1 MSLLDVLAIIGRELG
16 GVRFESAFVERA
28 KGDVTDTWADTTR
41 ARDELGFKPRV
52 GLEEGIRNEIAW
64 YREYLDS
71 AEGRRRSSCARKR
84 DIPAPS
90 SFRSITK
97 RDSLPELYR
106 QLASVMERTF
116 AAHELVFVD
125 DGSTDGSIEVLREL
139 RGRDARVKIISFK
152 RNYGKSAALSE
163 GFKVARGDVV
173 ITIDADLQDNPEEI
187 PELVAKLDEGFDLVS
202 GWKMQ
207 RKDPITKTL
216 PSRLFNLTTSLV
228 SGIKIHDFNCG
239 LKCYRGEVVKRIAVY
254 GELHRFIPVIAG
266 WEGFRVTE
274 KKVTHFERKYGQ
286 SKFGAARF
294 LNGMFDL
301 ATVMFITR
309 RSTSPLHF
317 FGRVAFVFFAA
328 WRPHLRSIF

>member
-1 MSLLDVLAIIGRELG
+1 MSG
-16 GVRFESAFVERA
+16 
-28 KGDVTDTWADTTR
+28 KTR
-41 ARDELGFKPRV
+41 YMGSVVIPLYN
-52 GLEEGIRNEIAW
+52 EEA
-64 YREYLDS
+64 
-71 AEGRRRSSCARKR
+71 
-84 DIPAPS
+84 
-90 SFRSITK
+90 
-97 RDSLPELYR
+97 SLPELYR
-106 QLASVMERTF
+106 QLTAVMERTF
-116 AAHELVFVD
+116 RAHELIFVD
-125 DGSTDGSIEVLREL
+125 DGSTDASLDALREL
-139 RGRDARVKIISFK
+139 RGRDPRVKIISFK

-163 GFKVARGDVV
+163 GFKVTRGDIV

-187 PELVAKLDEGFDLVS
+187 PELVAKLDEGYDLVS

-207 RKDPITKTL
+207 RKDPITKRL
-216 PSRLFNLTTSLV
+216 PSRLFNLTTAIA

-239 LKCYRGEVVKRIAVY
+239 LKCYRAEVVKRISVY

-301 ATVMFITR
+301 ATVMFLTR

-317 FGRVAFVFFAA
+317 FGRVAFAFMAVGGLITLYFSVLWLLGRGLHVRPIMVGGLVMIVIAIQIGSFGLLAELFTSKAERTFAY
-328 WRPHLRSIF
+328 REYRIDD